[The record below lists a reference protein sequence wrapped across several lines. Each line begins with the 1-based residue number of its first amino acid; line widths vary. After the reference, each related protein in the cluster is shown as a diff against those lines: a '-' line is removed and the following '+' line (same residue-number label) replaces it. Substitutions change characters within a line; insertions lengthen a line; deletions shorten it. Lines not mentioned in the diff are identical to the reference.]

1 MGMFPI
7 KDNTSSSTTSDLTT
21 NNCSNSDLNVCMCF
35 VTNSF
40 SPIFNVWSLFLK
52 YILVITSLASYNLMI
67 LSIIGLFIWLNMGH
81 NIIIQTIINYE

>member
-1 MGMFPI
+1 
-7 KDNTSSSTTSDLTT
+7 
-21 NNCSNSDLNVCMCF
+21 
-35 VTNSF
+35 
-40 SPIFNVWSLFLK
+40 LFLK